1 MILDSLLKFSDAQA
15 LTATADSTNVID
27 LSNDRDIGK
36 GEPMAL
42 VVTVGVA
49 ADFTTGDET
58 YQFQLETD
66 DNAAFS
72 SATVIGDV
80 TVAAANLA
88 AGDKV
93 VIPLGQ
99 TNERYLQA
107 RYVLG
112 GTSPSVTVDAYLQPL
127 SMVDASA
134 TYASGYSITQGD
146 L

>member
-27 LSNDRDIGK
+27 LGNDRDIGK

-72 SATVIGDV
+72 SATVVGDV

-134 TYASGYSITQGD
+134 TYASGYSIT
-146 L
+146 

>member
-93 VIPLGQ
+93 VIPLGHS
-99 TNERYLQA
+99 NERYLQA

-112 GTSPSVTVDAYLQPL
+112 GTTPSVTVDAYLQPL

-134 TYASGYSITQGD
+134 TYASGYSIT
-146 L
+146 

>member
-49 ADFTTGDET
+49 ADSTTGDET

-112 GTSPSVTVDAYLQPL
+112 GTTPSVTVDAFLQPL

-134 TYASGYSITQGD
+134 TYASGYSIT
-146 L
+146 

>member
-72 SATVIGDV
+72 SAIGFGDV
-80 TVAAANLA
+80 TLAAAKLA
-88 AGDKV
+88 SGDKV
-93 VIPLGQ
+93 VIPLGK
-99 TNERYLQA
+99 TNERDLQA
-107 RYVLG
+107 RYVLS

-127 SMVDASA
+127 SMVDASD
-134 TYASGYSITQGD
+134 TYASGYSIT
-146 L
+146 

>member
-112 GTSPSVTVDAYLQPL
+112 GTTPSVTVDAFLQPL

-134 TYASGYSITQGD
+134 TYASGYSIT
-146 L
+146 

>member
-27 LSNDRDIGK
+27 LSVDRDIGI

-66 DNAAFS
+66 DNAAMTS
-72 SATVIGDV
+72 STIIGDV
-80 TVAAANLA
+80 TVAAADLTT
-88 AGDKV
+88 GDKV
-93 VIPLGQ
+93 VIPLGHS
-99 TNERYLQA
+99 NERYLQVV
-107 RYVLG
+107 YTLG
-112 GTSPSVTVDAYLQPL
+112 GTTPSITVDAFLQPL
-127 SMVDASA
+127 NMVDGTV
-134 TYASGYSITQGD
+134 TYASGYSIT
-146 L
+146 

>member
-127 SMVDASA
+127 SMIDASA
-134 TYASGYSITQGD
+134 TYASGYSIT
-146 L
+146 

>member
-134 TYASGYSITQGD
+134 TYASGYSIT
-146 L
+146 

>member
-49 ADFTTGDET
+49 ADFTTGNET

-93 VIPLGQ
+93 VIPLGHS
-99 TNERYLQA
+99 NERYLQA

-112 GTSPSVTVDAYLQPL
+112 GTTPSVTVDAYLQPL

-134 TYASGYSITQGD
+134 TYASGYSIT
-146 L
+146 

>member
-27 LSNDRDIGK
+27 LGVDQDIGI

-49 ADFTTGDET
+49 ADSTTGDET

-93 VIPLGQ
+93 VIPLGHS
-99 TNERYLQA
+99 NERYLQA

-112 GTSPSVTVDAYLQPL
+112 GTTPSVTVDAFLQPL
-127 SMVDASA
+127 NMVDGTA
-134 TYASGYSITQGD
+134 TYASGYSIT
-146 L
+146 

>member
-107 RYVLG
+107 HYVLG
-112 GTSPSVTVDAYLQPL
+112 GTSPSVTVDSYLQPL

-134 TYASGYSITQGD
+134 TYASGYSIT
-146 L
+146 